1 MERSMM
7 KKVGSIL
14 LISLFV
20 IFVAGCTKYAK
31 DEEIQQLNNLKAE
44 VEQLE
49 KEIKAKEQEKAALQ
63 NEISQKDQKLKE
75 LQSEKEKVQQ
85 RLQQL
90 K

>member
-1 MERSMM
+1 MM

-44 VEQLE
+44 VEP
-49 KEIKAKEQEKAALQ
+49 K
-63 NEISQKDQKLKE
+63 QKNKKKQRCKTKSPRKTKNLKNFN
-75 LQSEKEKVQQ
+75 
-85 RLQQL
+85 L
-90 K
+90 KRKKSSNDFSN